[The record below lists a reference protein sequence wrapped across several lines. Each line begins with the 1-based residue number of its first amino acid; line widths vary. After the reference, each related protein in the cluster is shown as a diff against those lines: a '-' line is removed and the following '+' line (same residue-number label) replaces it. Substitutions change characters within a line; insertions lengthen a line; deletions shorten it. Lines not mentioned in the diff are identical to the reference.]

1 VELSF
6 RQEEREEES
15 SPASTEPWAGTPSSG
30 RGWYRLYLALLGP
43 ILFLYILFDRGFAHV
58 HVPGTPLYVG
68 ESLLCVGVMALLSG
82 THYVR
87 RAITREPLLA
97 LMGVF
102 MLWGLA
108 RTLPNISSYGVL
120 NCLQDAALWYYC
132 LFAFL
137 IVAASIAFPEAPD
150 RLTKGFQR
158 VLPWILVWLPIAALL
173 PKVGIAGPDLPTSDV
188 AFFTHKIGNIEV
200 VIAMCLGV
208 LWLLPND
215 ARSKR
220 SRNLLSLVALFGLM
234 ISATQSRGGAVAAL
248 IASAF
253 GFFLMSG
260 KRPALIALAKGLVVA
275 GLLFGLAWTTN
286 FTVHTSKRDLSVQQL
301 ITNAESVTGGNQL
314 QGTITW
320 RENLWRTI
328 VSKEVSSG
336 KLAIGFGMGPN
347 LALLAGLPERQAENP
362 ALELRSPHDSHI
374 DVLARMGVIGAAMWL
389 LLWIGWTVMM
399 FRARSRLKRSGSR
412 YSRGVIELCLV
423 SVVAILTNC
432 IFDPTLEGAQVAALT
447 WTVFGIGLVV
457 ARRAGQDS
465 QEDVVVVA
473 RSSPASLSQAV

>member
-1 VELSF
+1 
-6 RQEEREEES
+6 
-15 SPASTEPWAGTPSSG
+15 
-30 RGWYRLYLALLGP
+30 
-43 ILFLYILFDRGFAHV
+43 
-58 HVPGTPLYVG
+58 
-68 ESLLCVGVMALLSG
+68 
-82 THYVR
+82 
-87 RAITREPLLA
+87 
-97 LMGVF
+97 
-102 MLWGLA
+102 
-108 RTLPNISSYGVL
+108 
-120 NCLQDAALWYYC
+120 
-132 LFAFL
+132 
-137 IVAASIAFPEAPD
+137 
-150 RLTKGFQR
+150 
-158 VLPWILVWLPIAALL
+158 
-173 PKVGIAGPDLPTSDV
+173 
-188 AFFTHKIGNIEV
+188 
-200 VIAMCLGV
+200 
-208 LWLLPND
+208 
-215 ARSKR
+215 
-220 SRNLLSLVALFGLM
+220 
-234 ISATQSRGGAVAAL
+234 
-248 IASAF
+248 
-253 GFFLMSG
+253 MSG

-286 FTVHTSKRDLSVQQL
+286 LTVHTSKRDLSVQQL